1 MYVESNITA
10 DTIWSSFN
18 TYVLTDIIHVTGDAT
33 LTIEAGTTIKG
44 EPKSAGAFDPG
55 TLVITQGSKIE
66 AVGTAEAPIIFT
78 STEDDGSL
86 TEADS
91 GLWGGVILLGKATI
105 NRPAGTEYI
114 EGLPTSD
121 LGIYGGTDDADNSGT
136 LKYVSIR
143 HGGAAIAS
151 DNEINGLT
159 MGGVGSATT
168 IEYVEVFAN
177 ADDGFE
183 WFGGTVNSKY
193 LVGAFNNDDTFDW
206 DEGFTGK
213 GQFWFAIQAEGADRG
228 AEMDG
233 GPSSAPDAQ
242 PYSTPV
248 IYNATFIG
256 AGADGG
262 SQVMKFRENTGGIY
276 ANSIFTGF
284 EKGVDVDTGGKD
296 GATIASGQDSEARF
310 TAGDLALKANI
321 YHDIAGAS
329 DIAGIVA
336 IGDSDGA
343 NADFKSNFTSAL
355 TSAGSTFEDPQ
366 LAGISRVEGAAL
378 DPRPATDGPAY
389 SGLTSLPAD
398 DVFYSSVSHKGAF
411 GTVDWTGS
419 WSKIGASYTGSI
431 LSLQILGKKSITLIV
446 GETYS
451 EKGAFARDHEG
462 RSLSYYINKTGTV
475 DTSTPGTYEI
485 TYTVSDPKGGT
496 ATVVRTIEVVP
507 GGNTVQVEA
516 DIEEDTTWTRDN
528 EYVLTDII
536 YVKNNATLTI
546 EAGTTVKGEPKS
558 AGAFDPGTL
567 VITQGSKIEAVGTA
581 EAPIIF
587 TSTEDDGSLTEA
599 DSGLWGGV
607 ILLGKATINRPAGTE
622 YIEGLPT
629 SDLGIY
635 GGTDD
640 ADNSGTLKYVSI
652 RHGGAA
658 IASDNEINGLTM
670 GGVGSAT
677 TIEYVE
683 VFANADDGFEW
694 FGGTVNSKYL
704 VGAFNNDDTFD
715 WDEGFT
721 GKGQFWFAIQ
731 AEGADRGAEMDG
743 GPSSAPDAQPYSTPV
758 IYNAT
763 FIGAGAD
770 GGSQVMKFREN
781 TGGIYANSI
790 FTGFEKGVDVDTGG
804 KDGATI
810 ASGQD
815 SEARFTAGDLALK
828 ANIYHDIAGASDIAG
843 IVAIGDSDGA
853 NADFKSNFIAGLDT
867 NNNTFEDPQLG
878 GISRDIDG
886 GLDPRPAS
894 DGPAYTGTLVD
905 LPADT
910 AFFKTVTHKGAF
922 GWRNWAASWS
932 KLGTSGALGYV
943 ADVRKPA
950 LANATKLGNN
960 WYQDDALGVI
970 HSTEDS
976 EWMYQ
981 KELGYMYHHENTK
994 WYYTSGTG
1002 LGHLYIDEEMV
1013 SSETVGE
1020 TYTMKGYV
1028 YSNDLGAWV
1037 YLQSFESGSSVAN
1050 FYYDTANSEW
1060 NIISS
1065 TN

>member
-1 MYVESNITA
+1 MNQPILKNLKRLFSLVVIASLLSGKAAAGTINVESNITS
-10 DTIWSSFN
+10 DTTWSSSN
-18 TYVLTDIIHVTGDAT
+18 TYVLTDIIYVTGDAT

-411 GTVDWTGS
+411 GTADWTGS
-419 WSKIGASYTGSI
+419 WSKTGASYTGDI
-431 LSLQILGKKSITLIV
+431 FTP
-446 GETYS
+446 T
-451 EKGAFARDHEG
+451 A
-462 RSLSYYINKTGTV
+462 GTV
-475 DTSTPGTYEI
+475 YVESNITADTIWS
-485 TYTVSDPKGGT
+485 SF
-496 ATVVRTIEVVP
+496 
-507 GGNTVQVEA
+507 NT
-516 DIEEDTTWTRDN
+516 
-528 EYVLTDII
+528 YVLTDII
-536 YVKNNATLTI
+536 YVTGDATLTI
-546 EAGTTVKGEPKS
+546 EAGTTIKGEPKS

-853 NADFKSNFIAGLDT
+853 NADFKSNFTSALTSAGS
-867 NNNTFEDPQLG
+867 TFEDPQLA
-878 GISRDIDG
+878 GISRVEG
-886 GLDPRPAS
+886 AALDPRPAT
-894 DGPAYTGTLVD
+894 DGPAYSGLTS
-905 LPADT
+905 LPADDV
-910 AFFKTVTHKGAF
+910 FYSSVSHKGAF
-922 GWRNWAASWS
+922 GTADWTGSWS
-932 KLGTSGALGYV
+932 KIGASYTGSIPSLQILGKKSITL
-943 ADVRKPA
+943 
-950 LANATKLGNN
+950 
-960 WYQDDALGVI
+960 I
-970 HSTEDS
+970 
-976 EWMYQ
+976 
-981 KELGYMYHHENTK
+981 
-994 WYYTSGTG
+994 
-1002 LGHLYIDEEMV
+1002 
-1013 SSETVGE
+1013 VGE
-1020 TYTMKGYV
+1020 TYSEKGAFARDHEGR
-1028 YSNDLGAWV
+1028 SL
-1037 YLQSFESGSSVAN
+1037 S
-1050 FYYDTANSEW
+1050 YYINKTGTVDT
-1060 NIISS
+1060 S
-1065 TN
+1065 TGRYI

>member
-1 MYVESNITA
+1 
-10 DTIWSSFN
+10 
-18 TYVLTDIIHVTGDAT
+18 
-33 LTIEAGTTIKG
+33 
-44 EPKSAGAFDPG
+44 
-55 TLVITQGSKIE
+55 
-66 AVGTAEAPIIFT
+66 
-78 STEDDGSL
+78 
-86 TEADS
+86 
-91 GLWGGVILLGKATI
+91 
-105 NRPAGTEYI
+105 
-114 EGLPTSD
+114 
-121 LGIYGGTDDADNSGT
+121 
-136 LKYVSIR
+136 
-143 HGGAAIAS
+143 
-151 DNEINGLT
+151 

-321 YHDIAGAS
+321 YYDIAGAS

-336 IGDSDGA
+336 IGDDHGA
-343 NADFKSNFTSAL
+343 N
-355 TSAGSTFEDPQ
+355 G
-366 LAGISRVEGAAL
+366 
-378 DPRPATDGPAY
+378 
-389 SGLTSLPAD
+389 
-398 DVFYSSVSHKGAF
+398 
-411 GTVDWTGS
+411 
-419 WSKIGASYTGSI
+419 
-431 LSLQILGKKSITLIV
+431 
-446 GETYS
+446 
-451 EKGAFARDHEG
+451 
-462 RSLSYYINKTGTV
+462 
-475 DTSTPGTYEI
+475 
-485 TYTVSDPKGGT
+485 
-496 ATVVRTIEVVP
+496 
-507 GGNTVQVEA
+507 
-516 DIEEDTTWTRDN
+516 
-528 EYVLTDII
+528 
-536 YVKNNATLTI
+536 
-546 EAGTTVKGEPKS
+546 
-558 AGAFDPGTL
+558 
-567 VITQGSKIEAVGTA
+567 
-581 EAPIIF
+581 
-587 TSTEDDGSLTEA
+587 
-599 DSGLWGGV
+599 
-607 ILLGKATINRPAGTE
+607 
-622 YIEGLPT
+622 
-629 SDLGIY
+629 
-635 GGTDD
+635 
-640 ADNSGTLKYVSI
+640 
-652 RHGGAA
+652 
-658 IASDNEINGLTM
+658 
-670 GGVGSAT
+670 
-677 TIEYVE
+677 
-683 VFANADDGFEW
+683 
-694 FGGTVNSKYL
+694 
-704 VGAFNNDDTFD
+704 
-715 WDEGFT
+715 
-721 GKGQFWFAIQ
+721 
-731 AEGADRGAEMDG
+731 
-743 GPSSAPDAQPYSTPV
+743 
-758 IYNAT
+758 
-763 FIGAGAD
+763 
-770 GGSQVMKFREN
+770 
-781 TGGIYANSI
+781 
-790 FTGFEKGVDVDTGG
+790 
-804 KDGATI
+804 
-810 ASGQD
+810 
-815 SEARFTAGDLALK
+815 
-828 ANIYHDIAGASDIAG
+828 
-843 IVAIGDSDGA
+843 
-853 NADFKSNFIAGLDT
+853 DFKSNFIAGLDT

-950 LANATKLGNN
+950 LVNATKLGNN

-1013 SSETVGE
+1013 STETVGGSSA
-1020 TYTMKGYV
+1020 MKGYV